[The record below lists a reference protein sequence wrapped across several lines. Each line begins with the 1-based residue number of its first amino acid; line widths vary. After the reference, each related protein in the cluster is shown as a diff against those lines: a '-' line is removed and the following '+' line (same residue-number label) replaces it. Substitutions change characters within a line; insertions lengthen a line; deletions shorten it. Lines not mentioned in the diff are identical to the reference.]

1 MFIFSSIGALVV
13 DNSRKWRSLF
23 ENFEEEVL
31 GSGVDNSNHKSDDS
45 MTATKALWNRIAV
58 YMYSLRER
66 ERTLEQQ
73 DSAYQ
78 STRSYFA
85 KNISLGFSNSFD
97 KLSLKSTNSLLTTA
111 KSSILDLSSSLT
123 DARHSHSQE
132 MLYDGDV
139 NDFDSVWGTQ
149 SFTNYNT
156 EDNNSING
164 LLSVQINH
172 WLGDANTPSLRSS
185 FDSILNI
192 GESFNNNRCQFIIK
206 KNY

>member
-1 MFIFSSIGALVV
+1 MF
-13 DNSRKWRSLF
+13 
-23 ENFEEEVL
+23 
-31 GSGVDNSNHKSDDS
+31 GSGIVNGNQKSDDS
-45 MTATKALWNRIAV
+45 VSLTKALWNRIAV

-111 KSSILDLSSSLT
+111 KSSILDLSSSIT
-123 DARHSHSQE
+123 DSRRSHSQE

-139 NDFDSVWGTQ
+139 NDFDNVWGTT
-149 SFTNYNT
+149 SFTHYNS
-156 EDNNSING
+156 EDNNSISG
-164 LLSVQINH
+164 LLNAQINH

-192 GESFNNNRCQFIIK
+192 GESFNNNR
-206 KNY
+206 